1 MPLVMR
7 ATKKLKAKKT
17 PKVKKANV
25 KAKSKAVP
33 LRKKPAKAEEEPTI
47 VDEGEEEAEDE
58 HCGEEKAEEE
68 EVPNPTRSQHN
79 AFKLALAKAP
89 PVIVD
94 TVKKIKAMSLRTGK
108 REQMAKMVL
117 AYAKEKWD
125 HKMLRAIEQLEV
137 KKSQSKKQKALPKFL
152 MMAKYGGMAMFREA
166 LKAGEIVEVE
176 NPDGGAPL
184 YQVATFLTKE
194 GTEYTKSVQCDKSKN
209 KDGHDDDMF
218 DELDIDFTM

>member
-1 MPLVMR
+1 MK
-7 ATKKLKAKKT
+7 ATKKLKAKKS

-25 KAKSKAVP
+25 KAKAKAVP

-47 VDEGEEEAEDE
+47 VDEGDIDGE
-58 HCGEEKAEEE
+58 HCGEEEAEEE
-68 EVPNPTRSQHN
+68 EVANPTRSQHN

-125 HKMLRAIEQLEV
+125 HKMFKAIEQLDV
-137 KKSQSKKQKALPKFL
+137 KKSQSKEQKALPRFL
-152 MMAKYGGMAMFREA
+152 MMAKYGGLAMFREA
-166 LKAGEIVEVE
+166 LKAGEIV
-176 NPDGGAPL
+176 
-184 YQVATFLTKE
+184 
-194 GTEYTKSVQCDKSKN
+194 
-209 KDGHDDDMF
+209 
-218 DELDIDFTM
+218 